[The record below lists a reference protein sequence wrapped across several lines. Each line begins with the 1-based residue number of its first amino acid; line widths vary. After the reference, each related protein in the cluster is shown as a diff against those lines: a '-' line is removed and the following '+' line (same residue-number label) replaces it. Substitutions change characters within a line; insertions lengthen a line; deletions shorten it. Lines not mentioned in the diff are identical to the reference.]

1 MEGKKEF
8 YKKAEKSLTSKGYQ
22 YFDGDR
28 DIHGKGKQH
37 SNRPDYIAIKDNTIV
52 IGE

>member
-8 YKKAEKSLTSKGYQ
+8 YKKVEEALKSQGYN

-28 DIHGKGKQH
+28 DIPGKEG
-37 SNRPDYIAIKDNTIV
+37 NTPINL
-52 IGE
+52 II